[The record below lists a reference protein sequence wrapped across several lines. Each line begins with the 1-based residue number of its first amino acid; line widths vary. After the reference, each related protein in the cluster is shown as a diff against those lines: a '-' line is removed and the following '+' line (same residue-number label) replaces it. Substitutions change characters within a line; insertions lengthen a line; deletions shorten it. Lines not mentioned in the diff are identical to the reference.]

1 MKQDHDKRDYD
12 ILIMG
17 AGMVGTSLALA
28 LSHLPLRIAIIEK
41 TSFNLD
47 ITPNLD
53 SKPIAL
59 NYASSRILKNLI
71 PWTDLSAYANPIEQV
86 HISEAGC
93 FAAARIKAKAMGVSA
108 LGYVIPASLLGCA
121 FTKALIPLTEGSKP
135 LRLDLFN
142 PAQCQALLK
151 NEQVWEAHITT
162 ETGELQTIS
171 ARLVVAADGSDSIV
185 RQLLGI
191 KVQAQSKGQMALVTT
206 LKLARHHHHT
216 AYQRFTSQGV
226 MAALPLLGNQVGFVC
241 TAPQHQIEE
250 RQSLS
255 KSEFLAWVQSLFA
268 YRLGQFL
275 ESGSLRSYPI
285 KSFIAEPQAQAGLI
299 LLGNAAHTLSPIAA
313 QGLNLALQDM
323 AELADRIAKAF
334 VAQKDLADSSISQA
348 YLAARLPAQKQL
360 IGLTEN
366 LGRLFQEKFR
376 PLTLIRNSGLL
387 AFDLVSPLKQ
397 NISRRLMGTHGR
409 LSPLVRGIAPQ
420 QEEEHVKI

>member
-12 ILIMG
+12 ILIIG

-71 PWTDLSAYANPIEQV
+71 PWADLSAYANPIEQV

-93 FAAARIKAKAMGVSA
+93 FAAARIKAKAMGVAA
-108 LGYVIPASLLGCA
+108 LGYVMPADLLGCV
-121 FTKALIPLTEGSKP
+121 FTKALMPLAKGSKS

-142 PAQCQALLK
+142 PAQCQALLRK
-151 NEQVWEAHITT
+151 EQAWEVHITT
-162 ETGELQTIS
+162 ATGELQTIS

-191 KVQAQSKGQMALVTT
+191 KVQAQSEGQMALVTT

-216 AYQRFTSQGV
+216 AYQRFTLQGV

-241 TAPQHQIEE
+241 TAPQHQIKE

-275 ESGSLRSYPI
+275 ESGPLRSYPI

-334 VAQKDLADSSISQA
+334 VAKKDLADPAISQA
-348 YLAARLPAQKQL
+348 YLAARLPVQKQL

-409 LSPLVRGIAPQ
+409 LSPLVRGIASQ